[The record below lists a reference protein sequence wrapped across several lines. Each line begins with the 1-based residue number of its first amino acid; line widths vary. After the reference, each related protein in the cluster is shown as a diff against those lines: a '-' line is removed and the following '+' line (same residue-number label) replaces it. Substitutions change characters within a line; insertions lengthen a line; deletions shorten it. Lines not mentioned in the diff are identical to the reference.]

1 MGQKDQPKLKQAK
14 GLSTMFFDFDRMPVS
29 VFIDADKINPNES
42 DAN

>member
-14 GLSTMFFDFDRMPVS
+14 SLSIMFFDFDRMPII
-29 VFIDADKINPNES
+29 VFIDTDKINPDES